1 MTTAT
6 LPVLNLG
13 TLNRDRTTGQ
23 FVATYTLRY
32 TTERYGIETVIQR
45 TLPATGIERIGV
57 VVMRGAERGT
67 CWNIEVFDKDGN
79 DVTFDF
85 ACFQD

>member
-13 TLNRDRTTGQ
+13 TLNRDFKTGQ

-32 TTERYGIETVIQR
+32 TVLRYGIETVIER
-45 TLPATGIERIGV
+45 TLPASGIERIGTV
-57 VVMRGAERGT
+57 TARCAARGT
-67 CWNIEVFDKDGN
+67 TWDIEVIDKDGR

-85 ACFQD
+85 ACFCD

>member
-1 MTTAT
+1 MTTVT

-13 TLNRDRTTGQ
+13 TLNRDWTTGQ

-32 TTERYGIETVIQR
+32 TTERYGIETVIER
-45 TLPATGIERIGV
+45 TLPAASIERIGV
-57 VVMRGAERGT
+57 VTMRCAERGT
-67 CWNIEVFDKDGN
+67 TWNIEVIDKDGN